1 MKLHVREWGTGD
13 RIAVLIHGITS
24 DSGGW
29 WRLGRDLAARGYRV
43 LAPDLRG
50 HGLSPRGPYGPEA
63 WAGDVLES
71 VPARPELALGHSLGG
86 LVLAVAVDRLEPA
99 RAVYEDPAWR
109 VSPER
114 QAAAA
119 TQFVAQKGW
128 DRPQVVAAYPR
139 WSAEDVNAKLA
150 ALPCWDPDTA
160 RALLDGTEWDHT
172 PATPVVPSLVQ
183 LADPSDLVPPAR
195 ADALRQAGFE
205 VRVVAGAGHSIHR
218 DDYEGFLAGLA
229 GWL

>member
-71 VPARPELALGHSLGG
+71 VPARPDLALGHSLGG
-86 LVLAVAVDRLEPA
+86 LVMAVAVDRLEPA

-128 DRPQVVAAYPR
+128 DRPQVVAAYP
-139 WSAEDVNAKLA
+139 
-150 ALPCWDPDTA
+150 
-160 RALLDGTEWDHT
+160 
-172 PATPVVPSLVQ
+172 
-183 LADPSDLVPPAR
+183 
-195 ADALRQAGFE
+195 AGPQ
-205 VRVVAGAGHSIHR
+205 RT
-218 DDYEGFLAGLA
+218 
-229 GWL
+229 